1 MAKEFQP
8 AVREA
13 IDLIWGHFDPE
24 SARRGQEL
32 LRRAAAGG
40 EADAWGLLAR
50 TYMGSEK
57 LETWETS
64 GLEADEKKVNECL
77 KWSLLGG
84 SALGV
89 LCAIEHRGLYPTEM
103 AEILSHWGTVEAALE
118 EAREYDREAMGA
130 HLLGLCYASGS
141 VCGFLDKWEEDSEE
155 RRAEL
160 GLPYLEKAMKLGLA
174 LSYDTFGACAQVR
187 HKSTGNLD
195 KVEKALAFEGRFAKA
210 GVPHVL
216 FMRGKRLFGEGEPKE
231 VFDCMEQAG
240 AQGHREAI
248 YWLGYMCRH
257 GLGTKEVPARAMQ
270 YFLPMA
276 EQGYVPAMGQAAEIY
291 FWGELGERDFESA
304 YQWCERMLDRIE
316 ELVRLEPEAGIYNYE
331 MILPLMCYCKYY
343 GYGTIIDR
351 EMATRTIL
359 RETDI
364 AEREDNQS
372 ETKLALLQYLKGE
385 VYANGSGGLE
395 KNKALAREY
404 KEKAKAFEGFEERL
418 GNLEWDKSPDGFG
431 CRFSWSIFGRPED
444 TKTRLTEAEDIRSW
458 QDERINK
465 ARCQDT
471 SRQPWRLCLDIGERS
486 GANFVRYR
494 EEELEKALEM
504 LDDGLYNRIKL
515 DREKDEDYL
524 MAGFDKEAGEYWL
537 YASFEGVCRTL
548 WVKERTKALGCFK
561 AWLAEG
567 KLDFTDWQEDETGS
581 DRNKWN
587 ELIRQAY
594 RCRAAGNEAGWFSA
608 MKKAA
613 SLGSGRAMVSL
624 GVECARQD
632 DFKSAEQ
639 WYQNAILTEDDDDTV
654 VAWYWLGRLYLEHEE
669 GHGLE
674 ARYYL
679 EKAAECGMAWAW
691 SQLAY
696 CYLKG
701 IGTAADHEKALACL
715 DKGVEAEDH
724 EAMLVRA
731 RLCCDE
737 EGNWQEFETAIP
749 LLERAI
755 QDDGEGNE
763 WQNEA
768 RLQLAK
774 AYLARDAR
782 EYGDK
787 AKELLG
793 IAAAEGF
800 TEALYELAHLYKEQ
814 GNLEDYRQ
822 AMRRA
827 AEKGYEPARQEL
839 DETYA
844 DMAWSECL

>member
-1 MAKEFQP
+1 
-8 AVREA
+8 
-13 IDLIWGHFDPE
+13 
-24 SARRGQEL
+24 
-32 LRRAAAGG
+32 
-40 EADAWGLLAR
+40 
-50 TYMGSEK
+50 
-57 LETWETS
+57 
-64 GLEADEKKVNECL
+64 
-77 KWSLLGG
+77 
-84 SALGV
+84 
-89 LCAIEHRGLYPTEM
+89 
-103 AEILSHWGTVEAALE
+103 
-118 EAREYDREAMGA
+118 
-130 HLLGLCYASGS
+130 
-141 VCGFLDKWEEDSEE
+141 
-155 RRAEL
+155 
-160 GLPYLEKAMKLGLA
+160 
-174 LSYDTFGACAQVR
+174 
-187 HKSTGNLD
+187 
-195 KVEKALAFEGRFAKA
+195 
-210 GVPHVL
+210 
-216 FMRGKRLFGEGEPKE
+216 
-231 VFDCMEQAG
+231 
-240 AQGHREAI
+240 
-248 YWLGYMCRH
+248 
-257 GLGTKEVPARAMQ
+257 
-270 YFLPMA
+270 
-276 EQGYVPAMGQAAEIY
+276 
-291 FWGELGERDFESA
+291 
-304 YQWCERMLDRIE
+304 
-316 ELVRLEPEAGIYNYE
+316 
-331 MILPLMCYCKYY
+331 
-343 GYGTIIDR
+343 
-351 EMATRTIL
+351 
-359 RETDI
+359 
-364 AEREDNQS
+364 
-372 ETKLALLQYLKGE
+372 
-385 VYANGSGGLE
+385 
-395 KNKALAREY
+395 
-404 KEKAKAFEGFEERL
+404 
-418 GNLEWDKSPDGFG
+418 
-431 CRFSWSIFGRPED
+431 
-444 TKTRLTEAEDIRSW
+444 
-458 QDERINK
+458 
-465 ARCQDT
+465 
-471 SRQPWRLCLDIGERS
+471 
-486 GANFVRYR
+486 
-494 EEELEKALEM
+494 
-504 LDDGLYNRIKL
+504 
-515 DREKDEDYL
+515 
-524 MAGFDKEAGEYWL
+524 
-537 YASFEGVCRTL
+537 
-548 WVKERTKALGCFK
+548 
-561 AWLAEG
+561 
-567 KLDFTDWQEDETGS
+567 
-581 DRNKWN
+581 
-587 ELIRQAY
+587 
-594 RCRAAGNEAGWFSA
+594 

-782 EYGDK
+782 EYGEK